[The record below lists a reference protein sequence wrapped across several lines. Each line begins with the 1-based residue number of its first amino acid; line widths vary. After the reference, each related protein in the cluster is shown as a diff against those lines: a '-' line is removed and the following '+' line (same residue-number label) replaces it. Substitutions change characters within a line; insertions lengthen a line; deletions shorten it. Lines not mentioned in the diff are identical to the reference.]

1 MKKKKIIMG
10 LIILA
15 LILIGFGTWTC
26 MRNSKPV
33 TQTVKTEA
41 LTKTNVKKTVSTSGL
56 IESTSVEQ
64 VSNSTNIPVWD
75 VDVEVGNWVSKG
87 DRLCRLYS
95 EEGNKWESV
104 YAPVAGTITAINA
117 VNGAP
122 AAGVLF
128 TIENTNSLK
137 VMAKIKEADVGV
149 VKTSMPV
156 IIKTDATGDKEYTG
170 SVTRLAPTAVKAV
183 SDKMQGSAT
192 ASSQNPE
199 FETEISL
206 DSDVGGLL
214 IGMKARVSIIT
225 EEKTN
230 VYTVPYDVLVTG
242 NNGEKSILAATD
254 EKDGDYKVTSIP
266 VTTGIETDFAIEIAG
281 NQLTDNLPIITDVG
295 KVKAGDLVRLQ
306 SAGEN
311 TNGEK

>member
-1 MKKKKIIMG
+1 MKKKKIIIG

-156 IIKTDATGDKEYTG
+156 IIKTDATGDKEYT
-170 SVTRLAPTAVKAV
+170 
-183 SDKMQGSAT
+183 
-192 ASSQNPE
+192 
-199 FETEISL
+199 EISL